1 MKFSPD
7 ARGQK
12 KYKDETLQT
21 RSSHIFKLV
30 LFKFVTRC
38 VSHLME
44 FDRHFY
50 SYEKKRKCVGII
62 KLGAFCC
69 CCSINKIKGKG
80 SGEMYKIG
88 FLHNSNVVW
97 VLKSIIFFSVKWIFF
112 SRIFCWFVW
121 LAVHSNNNSKY
132 LHSNLITDEGR
143 IIKTLIL
150 IDRKKLK

>member
-1 MKFSPD
+1 MDVSLNEVFS
-7 ARGQK
+7 RRTRTK

-21 RSSHIFKLV
+21 RSSHMFKLV

-69 CCSINKIKGKG
+69 CSINKIKGKG

-97 VLKSIIFFSVKWIFF
+97 VLKSIIFFPWNEFF
-112 SRIFCWFVW
+112 FHEFFVGLFGW
-121 LAVHSNNNSKY
+121 PCTV
-132 LHSNLITDEGR
+132 
-143 IIKTLIL
+143 IIIIVSIYTQIWSQT
-150 IDRKKLK
+150 RGE